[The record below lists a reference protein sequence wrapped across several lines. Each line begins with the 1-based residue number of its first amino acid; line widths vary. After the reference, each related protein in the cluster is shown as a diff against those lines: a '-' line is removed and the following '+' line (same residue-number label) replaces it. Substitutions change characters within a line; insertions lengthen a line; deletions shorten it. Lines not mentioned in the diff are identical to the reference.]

1 MSDMTDTRKQHES
14 RADVERGTMGAILY
28 DAARAMPLCIQ
39 AGCRADWFAD
49 RTLAAAY
56 QLAEQS
62 YGDGKPV
69 DLLTIGAKAKRP
81 SSIALLEEC
90 AAGAWTA
97 TNIGYYLEMLEQYAT
112 HAAALEMA
120 EQARARLEKL
130 HPLDAA
136 DQIDDIKASW
146 ESLGTRNMNKAPE
159 LYALAMDAIRQWT
172 TPKTERPLRIQ
183 WPIQAL
189 NQIIGGLTDEL
200 VYVCAAESVGK
211 TAFVLQFLI
220 GNGKAGIR
228 GAMASLESS
237 AKRLVPRMLSQIAG
251 LNTLE
256 VDRGYYDQDDVAALQ
271 AAADALRNPG
281 FAVADHPMTIEQLL
295 AWGRLSVSRGAQY
308 LVIDNTRH
316 IQVRQRFGSPV
327 EEMRYISLRLKR
339 MRDEL
344 RVPLIALHHAND
356 KGDVSWSK
364 DLRWDVDVL
373 LMMAHNADRSI
384 VPVAGDGF
392 RGRWYVDFSIEKNRD
407 GRKGMTITSE
417 FNKERQVFV

>member
-1 MSDMTDTRKQHES
+1 MTDTPKQHES

-56 QLAEQS
+56 QLAERA

-81 SSIALLEEC
+81 SSLALLEEC
-90 AAGAWTA
+90 AGAAWTA

-120 EQARARLEKL
+120 EQARARLAKL

-136 DQIDDIKASW
+136 DQIDDIKSAW
-146 ESLGTRNMNKAPE
+146 ESLGTRNLNKAPE

-183 WPIQAL
+183 WPVHAL
-189 NQIIGGLTDEL
+189 DQIIGGLTEEL
-200 VYVCAAESVGK
+200 VYLCAAESVGK

-220 GNGKAGIR
+220 GNGKAGIC

-237 AKRLVPRMLSQIAG
+237 AKRLVPRMLSQLAG

-281 FAVADHPMTIEQLL
+281 FVVADHPMTTEQLL

-316 IQVRQRFGSPV
+316 IQVRQRFNSPV

-344 RVPLIALHHAND
+344 RVPVVALHHANAN
-356 KGDVSWSK
+356 GDVSWSK

-373 LMMAHNADRSI
+373 VMMAHNAEKST

-392 RGRWYVDFSIEKNRD
+392 RGRWFVDFGIEKNRD

-417 FNKERQVFV
+417 FDKERQVFL